1 VVIMNEEQQA
11 AGRPARPEVG
21 GAESRG
27 DRPPAR
33 RGRQDEEP
41 LVVEIAWLVIEGAR
55 VVWRLGRILAR
66 I

>member
-1 VVIMNEEQQA
+1 MVIMSERQHQA
-11 AGRPARPEVG
+11 GSPAHPEVG
-21 GAESRG
+21 GDEVRV
-27 DRPPAR
+27 DRPPVR

-55 VVWRLGRILAR
+55 VLWRLGRILAR

>member
-1 VVIMNEEQQA
+1 LVIMNEQQHQ
-11 AGRPARPEVG
+11 AGHPARPEVG
-21 GAESRG
+21 REEDRG

-41 LVVEIAWLVIEGAR
+41 LVVEVAWLIIEGAR

>member
-1 VVIMNEEQQA
+1 MVIMNEEQHR

-21 GAESRG
+21 GEEDRV

-33 RGRQDEEP
+33 RGRRDEEP
-41 LVVEIAWLVIEGAR
+41 LVVEIAWLIIEGAR